1 MEFIANYCITCLN
14 KFLLYFKIFVQV
26 APMFYDY
33 KRTPLG
39 LKKMT
44 IALDVFN
51 TYLQRENTEYAASSK
66 YPEL

>member
-1 MEFIANYCITCLN
+1 
-14 KFLLYFKIFVQV
+14 
-26 APMFYDY
+26 MFYDY

-39 LKKMT
+39 LKKIT

-66 YPEL
+66 YWALAWKFSISYKDYYNSYRNLLWNC